1 MGKTALFE
9 LKLIIQC
16 FTFKRMMNLV
26 KLTLSQW
33 MSVLFRQSYV
43 WGIPYAISVEPTSC
57 CNLHCMECPSGNGS
71 LLRPPGYMS
80 MEMFKKI
87 IDKVSKHSFY
97 LNLYFQGEPMMHPN
111 FSEMVIYAK
120 SKRMFVFTSTNG
132 HFLTEKN
139 IQKLVNSK
147 LDKLIISM
155 DGHNQDSYQQ
165 YRLGGKFEKVI
176 QGMKNIAQ
184 IKIEMKYKTPI
195 IIAQVL
201 LLKTTENHL
210 EEIKALALQTGVDKV
225 EFKKA
230 QFYNPNAEG
239 ALLPSDKKY
248 LRYVFSDEKGWI
260 LKNQQN
266 RGCKRLWSNMVV
278 TWDGKVLPCCYDKD
292 AEYAFG
298 SVLQKEI
305 PQIINNST
313 SQKFR
318 KNVLK
323 NRTNYPMCGNC
334 GE

>member
-9 LKLIIQC
+9 IKLIIQC

-43 WGIPYAISVEPTSC
+43 WGIPFAVSVEPTSC
-57 CNLHCMECPSGNGS
+57 CNLHCVECPSGNGS
-71 LLRPPGYMS
+71 LLRPNGYMS
-80 MEMFKKI
+80 MEMFKEI
-87 IDKVSKHSFY
+87 IDKVSKRSFY

-111 FSEMVIYAK
+111 FSEMVVYAK

-147 LDKLIISM
+147 LDKLIISI

-165 YRLGGKFEKVI
+165 YRVGGTFEMVLKGVNKI
-176 QGMKNIAQ
+176 TQM
-184 IKIEMKYKTPI
+184 KIELKSQSPI
-195 IIAQVL
+195 VVAQVL
-201 LLKTTENHL
+201 LLKTTESHL
-210 EEIKALALQTGVDKV
+210 DEIKSVADKAGVNKV

-230 QFYNPNAEG
+230 QFYNPNSERS
-239 ALLPSDKKY
+239 LLPSNPKY
-248 LRYVFSDEKGWI
+248 LRYAFSENSGWV
-260 LKNQQN
+260 LKTQQ
-266 RGCKRLWSNMVV
+266 RKGCKRLWNTMVI
-278 TWDGKVLPCCYDKD
+278 TWDGNVLPCCYDKD
-292 AEYAFG
+292 ADYAFG
-298 SVLQKEI
+298 SVLQKEM
-305 PQIINNST
+305 PQIINNFT
-313 SQKFR
+313 SRMFR

-323 NRTNYPMCGNC
+323 NRTNYPMCSNC